1 MHIGFLTPEYPH
13 PDFSRSGG
21 LGTSIK
27 NLAVALVKQSVEV
40 TVFVT
45 GQTQDRVFFE
55 NGVRLVCI
63 AKKQHRLFSW
73 YKERK
78 RIQNI
83 IQKYIDTDGIQ
94 LIEAPDWT
102 GLSAFMKF
110 TVPLIIRMNGS
121 DGYFCHLEGR
131 QQKWKHRFLERKAL
145 QNANALVSAS
155 SFTGQVTKSLFGLK
169 KEITTIHNSIDT
181 TVFVPL
187 DEPIK
192 PLQILY
198 FGTLVRKK
206 GVLELPF
213 IFNEVVKQVP
223 NAELVLIGKDNIDVL
238 TQKSTWSLFQEALSP
253 KAKQC
258 VTHLKEVPYQAIK
271 TYIAQAQVIVLPSFA
286 EAFPMTWLETLAM
299 EKPLVSSNIGWAKE
313 LMIDGKTGYIVD
325 PKQHFVY
332 ASKVIDLLKDKELC
346 RQLGE
351 AGRKHM
357 KHTFSTTVVL
367 PKNISFYQK
376 IINQRLTE

>member
-1 MHIGFLTPEYPH
+1 MIHLAFLTPEYPH
-13 PDFSRSGG
+13 PNLTNSGG

-27 NLAVALVKQSVEV
+27 NLAVALVKHSGEV

-45 GQTQDRVFFE
+45 GQTQDKVFFE

-83 IQKYIDTDGIQ
+83 IQKHIDTDGIQ

-110 TVPLIIRMNGS
+110 TVPLSIRMNGS

-223 NAELVLIGKDNIDVL
+223 NAELVLIGKDNIDVF
-238 TQKSTWSLFQEALSP
+238 TQKSTWSLFQETLSP

-271 TYIAQAQVIVLPSFA
+271 TYIAQAQVVVLPSFA

-313 LMIDGKTGYIVD
+313 LMIDGKTGYTIN
-325 PKQHFVY
+325 PKHH
-332 ASKVIDLLKDKELC
+332 KVFAAKLVELLSDKNKC
-346 RQLGE
+346 RAFGK
-351 AGRKHM
+351 AGRQHVIEQ
-357 KHTFSTTVVL
+357 FSVERVT
-367 PKNISFYQK
+367 KQNIELYKS
-376 IINQRLTE
+376 IINP